1 MEKVR
6 DGHED
11 IVGKSIPGR
20 GDGRCKGPGAGVNQA
35 CLKNSKE
42 ASGAGADSARGT
54 VYQAMVTCAMG
65 VDQRL

>member
-11 IVGKSIPGR
+11 IVGKSIPGG
-20 GDGRCKGPGAGVNQA
+20 GDGRCKGPGVGMNQA

-42 ASGAGADSARGT
+42 ASGAGADSARGR
-54 VYQAMVTCAMG
+54 YQAMVTCAMG